1 MKNTLLLNK
10 ELEAPKKVG
19 DIVEG
24 KIAGVGSFGIFVN
37 LAKFG
42 SGIIYKR
49 ELSGKD
55 NQNSVFNLQK
65 SLKKFKVGDEVSVK
79 IVESENEEGYF
90 GLSLGEAQEELAWDN
105 LRKIREK
112 DETVKI
118 KVLKANKGG
127 LLSELSGIQGFIP
140 LSQLSSDHYPRIEG
154 GDRMK
159 ILQELQKLIGE
170 ELEVKIFD
178 LDPKQKKLI
187 FSEKAKEINKLKE
200 TLKNCKVNEVV
211 KGTITGVVDFGIF
224 IRFSLPEKS
233 TEESSGENSSFDQ
246 LEGLIHVSEID
257 PEKSKNLSENFKTGQ
272 DIKAKIIK
280 VSEGKIYLSLKN
292 L

>member
-10 ELEAPKKVG
+10 DLAAPKKVG

-24 KIAGVGSFGIFVN
+24 KIAGIGSFGIFVN
-37 LAKFG
+37 LSKFG

-49 ELSGKD
+49 ELSGKN
-55 NQNSVFNLQK
+55 NQDSVFNLQK
-65 SLKKFKVGDEVSVK
+65 SLKKFKVGDDVSVK
-79 IVESENEEGYF
+79 IVDSENEEGYF
-90 GLSLGEAQEELAWDN
+90 ELSLGEAQEELAWNN
-105 LRKIREK
+105 LKKIKEN
-112 DETVKI
+112 DETVEI

-127 LLSELSGIQGFIP
+127 LLSELSGIQGFLP
-140 LSQLSSDHYPRIEG
+140 LSQLSSDHYPRVEG

-170 ELEVKIFD
+170 KLEVKIFD
-178 LDPKQKKLI
+178 LDPRQKKLI
-187 FSEKAKEINKLKE
+187 FSEKAKEIKKLRE
-200 TLKNCKVNEVV
+200 TLKNCEVNEVV

-224 IRFSLPEKS
+224 IRFSLPEKAIEKAS
-233 TEESSGENSSFDQ
+233 ADDSLEQ
-246 LEGLIHVSEID
+246 LEGLIHISEISS
-257 PEKSKNLSENFKTGQ
+257 EKSKNLSENFKTGQ